1 MAAVMSDFTDITET
15 AIVEVVFAA
24 AARWVATK
32 RPRLDGKLTAEL
44 QALATA
50 QLRIVRNVG
59 RSGCMGPATLPYT
72 EAEQKAWFDNA
83 WTFSFLVP
91 SPALEDAVPGLILP
105 GWSADD
111 IDTARDSKVLDLLWN
126 LERPMRDLR
135 QVLDKMPHMEVPH
148 PLPLELVVA
157 FILDERLRA
166 RLELSHWEMFF
177 QGNGSVESL
186 CEQLAE
192 IHDQRLR
199 APIVAATF
207 DAARTLAGVKL
218 KNFLQ
223 HPLPL
228 LKLWCAD
235 VDPDRWEAF
244 VRVHP
249 WGALNALELSLMT
262 RNAPEGL
269 PRIVLH
275 AYGRIPADKRG
286 TSFSFQY
293 APDVLQTLDA
303 HDIELLVGL
312 VVSHAPPGELAA
324 TRAWQV
330 APRVA
335 LAEAKQALQD
345 QRLAASVWFHSSPA
359 SHLEELLGEL
369 ERRPEPLPEWAEGW
383 LRVRLARAGDLAAS
397 VYGLLRRAISHARE
411 TA

>member
-1 MAAVMSDFTDITET
+1 
-15 AIVEVVFAA
+15 
-24 AARWVATK
+24 
-32 RPRLDGKLTAEL
+32 
-44 QALATA
+44 
-50 QLRIVRNVG
+50 
-59 RSGCMGPATLPYT
+59 
-72 EAEQKAWFDNA
+72 
-83 WTFSFLVP
+83 
-91 SPALEDAVPGLILP
+91 
-105 GWSADD
+105 
-111 IDTARDSKVLDLLWN
+111 
-126 LERPMRDLR
+126 
-135 QVLDKMPHMEVPH
+135 
-148 PLPLELVVA
+148 
-157 FILDERLRA
+157 
-166 RLELSHWEMFF
+166 
-177 QGNGSVESL
+177 
-186 CEQLAE
+186 
-192 IHDQRLR
+192 
-199 APIVAATF
+199 
-207 DAARTLAGVKL
+207 
-218 KNFLQ
+218 
-223 HPLPL
+223 
-228 LKLWCAD
+228 
-235 VDPDRWEAF
+235 
-244 VRVHP
+244 
-249 WGALNALELSLMT
+249 LNALELSLMT